1 MMVVAS
7 YLLKP
12 HREKGK
18 AYRAIDSSEW
28 EGTDDSTHSD
38 AVLQQAKHVPFLK
51 KPFFEKQQL

>member
-38 AVLQQAKHVPFLK
+38 AVLQQAKLRYLF
-51 KPFFEKQQL
+51 

>member
-28 EGTDDSTHSD
+28 EGTDLSTHSD
-38 AVLQQAKHVPFLK
+38 AVLQQAKLLQLK